1 LAEGKKMIYDE
12 ELGTIGDFK
21 EQGEEDLELL
31 DEIERKHKKSFKSL
45 VNRKKLSDF
54 ELDEMLNCLGEA

>member
-1 LAEGKKMIYDE
+1 MIYDE
-12 ELGTIGDFK
+12 ELGTLGDLS
-21 EQGEEDLELL
+21 EHGEEDTELL

-54 ELDEMLNCLGEA
+54 ELDEMLNCI

>member
-1 LAEGKKMIYDE
+1 MIYDE

-21 EQGEEDLELL
+21 EHGEEDLELL